1 MENACAPYQ
10 FALSTRAGTESVSHL
25 LRALTDLD
33 PEFTVVSVNGIG
45 AYDLIR
51 RRAMLTKLHSL
62 PKASAFLPFVK
73 LSYGQPSK
81 YWWRDDT
88 GKRHEIRQ
96 GEGGEQ
102 GDPLMSAL
110 YSLGQ
115 HDALEAINRQLLEKE
130 HLFAYLDDIYVVCKP
145 DRAQAVFELIERTL
159 SAHTG
164 VHCNMGKT
172 RVWNRG
178 GVEPPGVRE
187 LGPEV
192 WVGGAERPA
201 EQRGVK
207 VLGTPLGT
215 AE

>member
-1 MENACAPYQ
+1 MPAL
-10 FALSTRAGTESVSHL
+10 FALG
-25 LRALTDLD
+25 
-33 PEFTVVSVNGIG
+33 
-45 AYDLIR
+45 
-51 RRAMLTKLHSL
+51 LHDTL
-62 PKASAFLPFVK
+62 AKVKANMQR
-73 LSYGQPSK
+73 G
-81 YWWRDDT
+81 
-88 GKRHEIRQ
+88 
-96 GEGGEQ
+96 
-102 GDPLMSAL
+102 
-110 YSLGQ
+110 
-115 HDALEAINRQLLEKE
+115 E
-130 HLFAYLDDIYVVCKP
+130 HLFAYLDDIYVVCRP
-145 DRAQAVFELIERTL
+145 DRAKAVFELIERTL

-215 AE
+215 AEYATALGKKRYEKQNKLLQYLPKLLDL